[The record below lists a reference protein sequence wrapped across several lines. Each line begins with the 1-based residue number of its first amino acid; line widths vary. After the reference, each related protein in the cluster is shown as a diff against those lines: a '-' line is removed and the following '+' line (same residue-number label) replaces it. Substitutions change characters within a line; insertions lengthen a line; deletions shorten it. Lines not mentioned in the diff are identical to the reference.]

1 MKPFSLFDT
10 EYSLSSRG
18 HEFISQ
24 YLTRVERYISRK
36 SLDPSYLDDLKLRMK
51 EKLEVMLLPIE
62 EKDLVGLV
70 NELGEPEDIFADIES
85 TPKVE
90 EDEGSP

>member
-10 EYSLSSRG
+10 EYSLSPRG
-18 HEFISQ
+18 DEFISQ
-24 YLTRVERYISRK
+24 YLTRVELYISRK

-51 EKLEVMLLPIE
+51 EKLEMMSLPIE